1 MPDARANDSPVRPIE
16 VFYSYSHK
24 DETLRDELEKHL
36 SILKRIRDS
45 RGRPIISGWHDRRI
59 SGGTEWEGKI
69 DDHLNSADMILLLVS
84 ADFIASDYCYDR
96 EMKRAMERHDA
107 GEARVIPVILRP
119 CDWEG
124 APFAKCQG
132 FPKDVKPVTTWAN
145 QDEALKDVA
154 LGIRRVAEILLLR
167 RTPPETLTGSD
178 AVRESPPRRP
188 QLQERPQIS
197 ITDVSHAGAQPRA
210 GSRTESASVARPP
223 EQTSLQERVNTFV
236 EWLFKGYEATP
247 PKRPK
252 VINDAL
258 LGNLFFTRQEV
269 AVIDCPILQR
279 LRRIKQTGLVH
290 YVYPSAIHTRFE
302 HSLGAAA
309 LSERCF
315 NAVQERAT
323 VEGIDLLANERDL
336 AHLRMAALLH
346 DVGHGLCSHASEQ
359 IYALLS
365 DLQEFK
371 LNPAYATNAP
381 GEILSYLIVRSKTF
395 KKWFE
400 EHVIEGCGAD
410 LDLETISKLILGKH
424 DNKDKYFLA
433 NIISSAYD
441 CDKLDY
447 IARDSYYC
455 GLALTVDLP
464 RFYSMIST
472 AEHRG
477 HRVLVLRNYVPLEQ
491 ILFSKMTLFG
501 SVYHHQKVKCL
512 DSMLRSM
519 IGHIVENP
527 KQASFPIRGGKSVSF
542 TDPVQYL
549 YATDDDFFGQIDGFG
564 DDYIRGMLVRFRHR
578 DLFIRCVDIS
588 RRTVKNWD
596 DGRQGLIDLT
606 KLPKQLADIEAE
618 IHKLLPSTERGKCNK
633 DDIRLSI
640 PGLPPM
646 TGNALIQTEKGAP
659 MEYVE
664 KYFPVKQWTD
674 AYAHNKWR
682 SYVYAPREIAEKVR
696 DAAFSVLRDYL
707 KLEIDPARSN
717 QSCHL

>member
-1 MPDARANDSPVRPIE
+1 MPDASAAAPPDRPIE
-16 VFYSYSHK
+16 VFYAYSHK
-24 DETLRDELEKHL
+24 DEALRDELEKHL
-36 SILKRIRDS
+36 STLKRS
-45 RGRPIISGWHDRRI
+45 GIISGWHDRRI

-69 DDHLNSADMILLLVS
+69 DDHLNRADMILLLVS
-84 ADFIASDYCYDR
+84 ADFIASDYCYDK
-96 EMKRAMERHDA
+96 EMKRAIERHGR
-107 GEARVIPVILRP
+107 GEARVIPVVLRP

-124 APFAKCQG
+124 APFAKYQG
-132 FPKDVKPVTTWAN
+132 FPKDMKPVTSWTS

-154 LGIRRVAEILLLR
+154 VGIRRVADALR
-167 RTPPETLTGSD
+167 RRPLLETSTGSD
-178 AVRESPPRRP
+178 IVRGPAPGGLP
-188 QLQERPQIS
+188 LKARPQIS
-197 ITDVSHAGAQPRA
+197 RMNVSHASTHPRTA
-210 GSRTESASVARPP
+210 PHTESPPSARPP
-223 EQTSLQERVNTFV
+223 QQPSLQERVNTFV
-236 EWLFKGYEATP
+236 EWLFKDYEAAP
-247 PKRPK
+247 PKEPK
-252 VINDAL
+252 VFNDAL
-258 LGNLFFTRQEV
+258 LGNLFFARQEV
-269 AVIDCPILQR
+269 AVIDCPVLQR

-290 YVYPSAIHTRFE
+290 YVYPSATHTRFE

-315 NAVQERAT
+315 DAIRDRAE
-323 VEGIDLLANERDL
+323 VEGTALSVTSDRTRGDL

-371 LNPAYATNAP
+371 HNPAYATNAP
-381 GEILSYLIVRSKTF
+381 GEILSYLIVRSPTF
-395 KKWFE
+395 QEWFE
-400 EHVIEGCGAD
+400 EHVNAGCRAD

-424 DNKDKYFLA
+424 DTKEKYFLA

-472 AEHRG
+472 AEHKG

-519 IGHIVENP
+519 IGHIVDNP
-527 KQASFPIRGGKSVSF
+527 GQASFPVRGGKSISF
-542 TDPVQYL
+542 ADPVQYL
-549 YATDDDFFGQIDGFG
+549 YATDDDFFGQADGFG
-564 DDYIRGMLVRFRHR
+564 DDYTKGMLTRFRHR
-578 DLFIRCVDIS
+578 DLFVRCAEIS

-596 DGRQGLIDLT
+596 EGRQSLIDLT
-606 KLPKQLADIEAE
+606 KLPKELAKVEAE
-618 IHKLLPSTERGKCNK
+618 IHRRLPSTERGKCNK

-646 TGNALIQTEKGAP
+646 TGNALIQTSKEVP

-664 KYFPVKQWTD
+664 QYFPVKQWTD

-682 SYVYAPREIAEKVR
+682 SYVYAPREIAPAVR
-696 DAAFSVLRDYL
+696 DAAISVLRDYS
-707 KLEIDPARSN
+707 KLEIDSVKSN
-717 QSCHL
+717 QTCHL

>member
-1 MPDARANDSPVRPIE
+1 MPDASAAAARPIE
-16 VFYSYSHK
+16 VFCAYSHN

-36 SILKRIRDS
+36 SITKRS
-45 RGRPIISGWHDRRI
+45 GLISLWHDRKI
-59 SGGTEWEGKI
+59 SGGTEWEGKV

-84 ADFIASDYCYDR
+84 SDFIASDYCYEK
-96 EMKRAMERHDA
+96 EMTRAIARHDKR
-107 GEARVIPVILRP
+107 EARVIPVILRP
-119 CDWEG
+119 CDWAG

-132 FPKDVKPVTTWAN
+132 FPKDMKPVTSWPDRD
-145 QDEALKDVA
+145 QVLRDVA
-154 LGIRRVAEILLLR
+154 VGIRNVVLDIQQSASTKSWAGKDIGREPTPERLPLKAQPKRPTTHVALASPQP
-167 RTPPETLTGSD
+167 RTRSGT
-178 AVRESPPRRP
+178 ESPLR
-188 QLQERPQIS
+188 
-197 ITDVSHAGAQPRA
+197 D
-210 GSRTESASVARPP
+210 RPP
-223 EQTSLQERVNTFV
+223 EQMSLSARVDAFV
-236 EWLFKGYEATP
+236 GWLFDGYEAEP
-247 PKRPK
+247 PKKPK
-252 VINDAL
+252 VVNDAL
-258 LGNLFFTRQEV
+258 LGNLFFARQEV
-269 AVIDCPILQR
+269 AVIDSPLLQR

-290 YVYPSAIHTRFE
+290 YVYPSATHTRFE

-315 NAVQERAT
+315 HAIYERAT
-323 VEGIDLLANERDL
+323 VEGDTLPVSSDRARGDL

-359 IYALLS
+359 IYAQLS

-371 LNPAYATNAP
+371 DKPAYATNAP
-381 GEILSYLIVRSKTF
+381 GEILSYLIVKSPTF
-395 KKWFE
+395 KRWFE
-400 EHVIEGCGAD
+400 KHVIEACRAD

-424 DNKDKYFLA
+424 DDKERYFLA

-472 AEHRG
+472 TKHKDY
-477 HRVLVLRNYVPLEQ
+477 RVLVLRNYVPLEQ

-527 KQASFPIRGGKSVSF
+527 AQASFPARGPVPISF

-549 YATDDDFFGQIDGFG
+549 YATDDEFFGQADGFG
-564 DDYIRGMLVRFRHR
+564 DDYIKGMLTRFRRR
-578 DLFIRCVDIS
+578 DLFVRCTEIS
-588 RRTVKNWD
+588 RRAVRNWD
-596 DGRQGLIDLT
+596 AGRQSLIDLT
-606 KLPKQLADIEAE
+606 KLPMKLAEVEAE
-618 IHKLLPSTERGKCNK
+618 IHRRLPTSERAKCNK

-646 TGNALIQTEKGAP
+646 TGNALIQTDKDGP

-664 KYFPVKQWTD
+664 EYFPVKQWTD

-682 SYVYAPREIAEKVR
+682 SYVYAPREIAPAVR
-696 DAAFSVLRDYL
+696 DASISVLRDYS
-707 KLEIDPARSN
+707 KLEIDVVKSN